1 MPTSIVF
8 SGRTRILPGVYAE
21 IKSGIENPP
30 RTASYGKLCMIDTG
44 SFGAGF
50 GGGAGINGTLEKGKD
65 AIYPISNLRDFRS
78 FVKGGLAWLLGQP
91 IFFPDGFSSIGAS
104 EIQYVRACTTTPAEI
119 TFDFGDADSDGVDV
133 DSSIDGG
140 TVVIQVRNEGLI
152 GNGLLESGTLY
163 KGYAGIMRKGT
174 NDSSKFIIDFY
185 VGTYKGEDA
194 DGDSYDGITKA
205 STIPI
210 LLVSSLEF
218 SDVSELITWMNTNAT
233 FNYYFKLK
241 SSSVLGRGIVDNQDL
256 TNYSNYNLA
265 IGGTESY
272 SSGDLDQVLDYITN
286 ADYSFV
292 LCDNWGD
299 NAMSSNNGKIIAH
312 IVQEAKYEKA
322 MVVGGGKD
330 ALKFTQTN
338 GSISIAQYYD
348 SDRVV
353 VVHSGVKIPSNIS
366 GTGFKE
372 YDSIY
377 TAAAV
382 VGRIL
387 GLPPQVP
394 VTFKGLDIAGVL
406 HPLKEKEK
414 EQCLLEGVLCIAHD
428 DEVGRFIV
436 IQGVNSLQRNTYLIN
451 EDASSF
457 SIQVKRIIAQ
467 ANKTLTINARNDLFN
482 TENGANRFTMSMQV
496 VKDWAKKQL
505 KSLTVTTTDDN
516 LFLSF
521 RNVEVITSEDNV
533 YLKYGAVPN
542 GEITK
547 LLISGVLLDS

>member
-1 MPTSIVF
+1 M
-8 SGRTRILPGVYAE
+8 E
-21 IKSGIENPP
+21 
-30 RTASYGKLCMIDTG
+30 
-44 SFGAGF
+44 
-50 GGGAGINGTLEKGKD
+50 
-65 AIYPISNLRDFRS
+65 NLREFSS

-91 IFFPDGFSSIGAS
+91 LFFPDGFSSVGVS
-104 EIQYVRACTTTPAEI
+104 EVQYVRACTTAPAEI
-119 TFDFGDADSDGVDV
+119 TFNFGDADSDN
-133 DSSIDGG
+133 DSSVDGG
-140 TVVIQVRNEGLI
+140 IIGIQVRNEGLI
-152 GNGLLESGTLY
+152 GNGALQSGNLY
-163 KGYAGIMRKGT
+163 KGYAGIMRTGV
-174 NDSSKFIIDFY
+174 NDATKFIVDFY
-185 VGTYKGEDA
+185 VGTYKGEDT
-194 DGDSYDGITKA
+194 DGDPYDGIAKVDA
-205 STIPI
+205 IPI
-210 LLVSSLEF
+210 LLVSSPEF
-218 SDVSELITWMNTNAT
+218 RTLADFVLWMQKDAT

-241 SSSVLGRGIVDNQDL
+241 THTILGSGVVDAQDL
-256 TNYSNYNLA
+256 VNYSDYNLA
-265 IGGTESY
+265 VGGTETY
-272 SSGDLDQVLDYITN
+272 STGDLDTVLDYITN
-286 ADYSFV
+286 LDYSFI

-312 IVQEAKYEKA
+312 IATEAKYEKF

-338 GSISIAQYYD
+338 GSIPIAKYYD
-348 SDRVV
+348 SDKVI

-394 VTFKGLDIAGVL
+394 VTFKGLNIAGVL
-406 HPLKEKEK
+406 HPLKEKE
-414 EQCLLEGVLCIAHD
+414 EELCLLNGVLPIAYD
-428 DEVGRFIV
+428 IEVGRFIV
-436 IQGVNSLQRNTYLIN
+436 VQGVNSLKRNTYLVN
-451 EDASSF
+451 EDATSF
-457 SIQVKRIIAQ
+457 SIQVKRIIAH

-482 TENGANRFTMSMQV
+482 AENGANRFTMSKQV

-521 RNVEVITSEDNV
+521 RNVEVNSSEDNV
-533 YLKYGAVPN
+533 YLTYGAVPN

-547 LLISGVLLDS
+547 LFISGVLLD